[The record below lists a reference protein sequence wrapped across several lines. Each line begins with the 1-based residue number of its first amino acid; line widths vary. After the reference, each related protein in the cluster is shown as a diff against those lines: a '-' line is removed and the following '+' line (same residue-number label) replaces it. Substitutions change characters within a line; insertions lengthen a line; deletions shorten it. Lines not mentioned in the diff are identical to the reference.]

1 VVLLIR
7 VLLISGA
14 TFLLSGTI
22 LFGLVYLSISNY
34 VPHMTG
40 WSDPPGKFSLALDAI
55 MARTPYIISI
65 LLMIIGS
72 ILLITAL
79 SKELSKTI
87 NQMQIDNKEIEVKAE
102 EHM

>member
-1 VVLLIR
+1 MIR

-22 LFGLVYLSISNY
+22 LFGLVFVSISNY

-40 WSDPPGKFSLALDAI
+40 WSDPPGKFSLALDAT

-65 LLMIIGS
+65 IFMIIGS

-87 NQMQIDNKEIEVKAE
+87 NQIQIENKEIES
-102 EHM
+102 